1 MSNNPYLAYD
11 FLRRT
16 EGPAP
21 VHPLVSAT
29 TRTAAPA
36 VLTTAP
42 AAALAQ
48 QPEPVSQPTMSLSLG
63 GGSSIDIV
71 VPAAAP
77 APGPVPQQDASA
89 SITAATLA
97 PAQPSYAFST
107 YSSTGGAAPAP
118 PQPAVEITIT
128 SQQDPEPDVALV
140 AASHLEGLTVQQ
152 MLDLDVDSL
161 AVKIDKHHC
170 ATKKAVLDHFM
181 ETKARLMQ
189 AQNDAVEEE
198 RRRCAAR
205 LAVKDEEINLLKAE
219 LEAMKNKAARL
230 WEILNK
236 ACTLYGQAKVDLS
249 NTKQLSQLFY
259 AWREQALILARRK
272 RLAEKAEHWYTE
284 VHLKRNVFRGWF
296 RVAMREHRVTVNNR
310 YIQEVEKAK
319 RLIHEHYQGQIADL
333 QRMLADAHAQLE
345 REAEA
350 RNRLEDNMKRAFMR
364 GVCAL
369 NIEAMNVMKRGAPP
383 GGANPFPINLPPVE
397 PAGGP
402 AAPATAAA
410 PVSAPLSETMNLDLR
425 GSITLSP
432 SRLPAGTAGF
442 GAGAAPPSAVQ
453 AASVPAGPHPP
464 TSITGAVRLAG
475 NVILPAAM
483 PGYAVGG
490 GASVTSRPPSSSG
503 TVGGAGGNPLVVK
516 ATGMPA
522 PGIIPAANTA
532 PSASVDAAAP
542 SLRETAQA
550 FYQRPQVVVTRGPGV
565 GGGSGGA
572 AGADAP
578 RPRAGAPLP
587 TVRMV

>member
-1 MSNNPYLAYD
+1 
-11 FLRRT
+11 
-16 EGPAP
+16 
-21 VHPLVSAT
+21 
-29 TRTAAPA
+29 
-36 VLTTAP
+36 
-42 AAALAQ
+42 
-48 QPEPVSQPTMSLSLG
+48 MSLSLG

-77 APGPVPQQDASA
+77 APGPVPQQDGS
-89 SITAATLA
+89 A
-97 PAQPSYAFST
+97 PATQPSYAFST
-107 YSSTGGAAPAP
+107 FSAGGAAASTA
-118 PQPAVEITIT
+118 QHAVEITIT
-128 SQQDPEPDVALV
+128 SQQDPEPDVAL

-198 RRRCAAR
+198 RRRGAAR
-205 LAVKDEEINLLKAE
+205 LAIKDEEINLLKAE
-219 LEAMKNKAARL
+219 LEAMKAKAARL

-236 ACTLYGQAKVDLS
+236 ACTMYGQVKVDLT
-249 NTKQLSQLFY
+249 NTKYLSQLFY

-402 AAPATAAA
+402 APPPAA
-410 PVSAPLSETMNLDLR
+410 PGSAPLAETMNLDLR

-432 SRLPAGTAGF
+432 SRLPAGAT
-442 GAGAAPPSAVQ
+442 GASAAPPP
-453 AASVPAGPHPP
+453 AAAPGAPHS

-475 NVILPAAM
+475 NVVLPAAM
-483 PGYAVGG
+483 PGYAGG
-490 GASVTSRPPSSSG
+490 GAAAAASRPPSSSG
-503 TVGGAGGNPLVVK
+503 AVNSGGHPLVVK

-522 PGIIPAANTA
+522 PGIIPAANSAPTA
-532 PSASVDAAAP
+532 AVDAAAP
-542 SLRETAQA
+542 GLRETAQA
-550 FYQRPQVVVTRGPGV
+550 FYQRPQVMVTRGPGV
-565 GGGSGGA
+565 GGGGGA
-572 AGADAP
+572 AAGSEAP
-578 RPRAGAPLP
+578 RPRTGAPLP
-587 TVRMV
+587 TVRMI